1 MTKLA
6 ILQQA
11 TKITLNRKSLWLFGI
26 FLTSAFNLH
35 TWYAGQWL
43 SEARLFSRLSD
54 VFLEHNSILL
64 IGLGLTAVVMGF
76 VIINFSKLMF
86 LGLVHNCLH
95 DVAQRTC
102 PLCIELTSSSIAK
115 YLWNKKIVLVHTIG
129 ASVITASVTMAIV
142 GGFRFYSI
150 HSQYSLWKA
159 LLLLISVLFALVLI
173 SWWNLL
179 TALFIF
185 WHRQNLAKA
194 AMLSADLI
202 SSKFRS
208 IAGITVLAT
217 IVFLS
222 SIAAATAVLWQL
234 PMLLG
239 SPPEFLLPG
248 PAVAAWQIVVSALAA
263 GIFLLWLLLNNVWF
277 NVVMISWFNN
287 QVVVSKTPESLQN
300 LKFNRPSFGIPL
312 QQSIDKSQKIL

>member
-43 SEARLFSRLSD
+43 SEARLFSRLND
-54 VFLEHNSILL
+54 VLLGHNSILL
-64 IGLGLTAVVMGF
+64 IGLGLTAVAIGF

-95 DVAQRTC
+95 DIAQKTC
-102 PLCIELTSSSIAK
+102 PLCIELTSTSIAK
-115 YLWNKKIVLVHTIG
+115 FIWSKKIVLIHTIG
-129 ASVITASVTMAIV
+129 ASIITAIVTSAIV
-142 GGFRFYSI
+142 GGFHFYSL

-173 SWWNLL
+173 SWWNFF

-185 WHRQNLAKA
+185 WHQQNLTKA

-208 IAGITVLAT
+208 IAGLTVLAT
-217 IVFLS
+217 AVFLS

-234 PMLLG
+234 PLLLG
-239 SPPEFLLPG
+239 SPPEFLLPSS
-248 PAVAAWQIVVSALAA
+248 AIAAWQIVVAALAA
-263 GIFLLWLLLNNVWF
+263 GIFLFWLLLNNVWF
-277 NVVMISWFNN
+277 NVVMISWFND
-287 QVVVSKTPESLQN
+287 QVIANKSPESLKN
-300 LKFNRPSFGIPL
+300 LKFNRPSFGMPL
-312 QQSIDKSQKIL
+312 QQSIDKSQKML